1 FFFNNGYS
9 HNAVQYANGGFP
21 GRATTQ
27 YTSVHHQ
34 SISHDDGD
42 ADGYVDGGAGYVGGA
57 AAAVPA
63 VSAGYV
69 TGGAVPAAGYLGGA
83 SVVGSRYA
91 GSGYLARSYHPRHV
105 HVGVGTPGVKVEVE
119 TAKSVITSKPVHV
132 TGQKMS
138 EIKNIVKDVTASL
151 AKTSKK
157 LKSLKTGAKRQITPA
172 FTPVVSEPVGVPS
185 NRYPVPAA
193 DRYPLGAGYI
203 WPSANYGHQYGGP
216 YSWSKSH
223 TPKAAPAVAAKPSTA
238 KTSKKSNT
246 KKSSEKAKR
255 SVSVKTPTV
264 VVAKKGVNK
273 KGSKRQFI
281 QRGYGGMPIYGMG
294 GEGGEVMP
302 SPRSFGYG
310 GIRGYG
316 SHHLMEGGFDGFG
329 VPGGHMGYGHVGY
342 GHHGGYPMSVLSN
355 HGDFGAGYAGPLGG
369 NFDAGH
375 HEYGVEGD
383 IGFGGHGYGA
393 GLGGAGLGGAGLGGA
408 GLGGAGL
415 GGLGGHYGGRYA
427 GHAGIFGGSF
437 HHLGGPGIVGD
448 YEGDRGALVMSDH
461 AGFGAHGYGGP
472 ALLGGRV
479 GFAGDHG
486 YGYEGRAGL
495 GYGHGFGGYGHG
507 IGYGHAG
514 VMDGHLGYGHTS
526 FDAGVH
532 GGLGLDI
539 GAHGIEGHS
548 GYGGMHGFVGLP
560 HAAGA
565 GFPGYARENIEQASE
580 EQQQQQ
586 YAPSSRS
593 MMPDP
598 MYSNEQEQYAPE
610 SQYEMQQR
618 MQPEY
623 MSAKKSSVPKKANH

>member
-246 KKSSEKAKR
+246 KKS
-255 SVSVKTPTV
+255 
-264 VVAKKGVNK
+264 
-273 KGSKRQFI
+273 
-281 QRGYGGMPIYGMG
+281 
-294 GEGGEVMP
+294 
-302 SPRSFGYG
+302 
-310 GIRGYG
+310 
-316 SHHLMEGGFDGFG
+316 
-329 VPGGHMGYGHVGY
+329 
-342 GHHGGYPMSVLSN
+342 
-355 HGDFGAGYAGPLGG
+355 
-369 NFDAGH
+369 
-375 HEYGVEGD
+375 
-383 IGFGGHGYGA
+383 
-393 GLGGAGLGGAGLGGA
+393 
-408 GLGGAGL
+408 
-415 GGLGGHYGGRYA
+415 
-427 GHAGIFGGSF
+427 
-437 HHLGGPGIVGD
+437 
-448 YEGDRGALVMSDH
+448 
-461 AGFGAHGYGGP
+461 
-472 ALLGGRV
+472 
-479 GFAGDHG
+479 
-486 YGYEGRAGL
+486 
-495 GYGHGFGGYGHG
+495 
-507 IGYGHAG
+507 
-514 VMDGHLGYGHTS
+514 
-526 FDAGVH
+526 
-532 GGLGLDI
+532 
-539 GAHGIEGHS
+539 
-548 GYGGMHGFVGLP
+548 
-560 HAAGA
+560 
-565 GFPGYARENIEQASE
+565 NIEQASE